1 MEAQDNIIKKSI
13 VMKSKQKINEEE
25 LAGRYSILDKTG
37 LDKAKGF
44 LKRQKEMIKKC
55 NEDFENA
62 KMMIFETNKRIDSER
77 NSIIQRRSM
86 MESQSRDRDH
96 GGAMQLEENPM
107 LDGADSLFDD
117 GSVYNR

>member
-1 MEAQDNIIKKSI
+1 
-13 VMKSKQKINEEE
+13 MKSKKKINEEE
-25 LAGRYSILDKTG
+25 LASRFSILDKTG

-62 KMMIFETNKRIDSER
+62 KLMIFETSKRIDSER

-86 MESQSRDRDH
+86 MESQSRHRS
-96 GGAMQLEENPM
+96 GAMQLEENPM

-117 GSVYNR
+117 GSEYNK